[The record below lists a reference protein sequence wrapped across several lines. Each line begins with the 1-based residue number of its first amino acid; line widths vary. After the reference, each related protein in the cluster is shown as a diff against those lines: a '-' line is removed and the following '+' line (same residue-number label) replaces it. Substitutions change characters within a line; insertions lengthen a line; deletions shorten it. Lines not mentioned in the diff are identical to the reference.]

1 MSNLISTILI
11 VASAGIFWS
20 YVSPTYG
27 ATTGR
32 AELKGRSIQE
42 LREESDRY
50 VDALNKTKEIEQA
63 RTGLLKK
70 YNDISAKDKERI
82 EKLLPD
88 HIDSVRLIIDVNN
101 IASGYNMSLKN
112 IGLSESDSGTA
123 SAPASSPIPPVTPG
137 GGAGAPETREMG
149 LLSIGPSG
157 GRFKATELRF
167 GVTGSYEDFRA
178 FIRNLEQSLRLV
190 DVTSISFSAPGD
202 AYDYT
207 FSVSTYR
214 LDADNNAHF

>member
-1 MSNLISTILI
+1 MSNIVSTILI
-11 VASAGIFWS
+11 VASVGIFWS

-27 ATTGR
+27 AVTGR

-42 LREESDRY
+42 LREESTRY
-50 VDALNKTKEIEQA
+50 LDALNKTKEIEQA

-70 YNDISAKDKERI
+70 YNDISAKNREDI

-101 IASGYNMSLKN
+101 IASKYNMSLKN

-123 SAPASSPIPPVTPG
+123 STPAAPVALPAPG
-137 GGAGAPETREMG
+137 GLEPPGMAS
-149 LLSIGPSG
+149 LSIGPSSG
-157 GRFKATELRF
+157 AHFKATELRF

-178 FIRNLEQSLRLV
+178 FLRNLEQSLRLV

-207 FSVSTYR
+207 FAILTYR
-214 LDADNNAHF
+214 LDADNHEHF